1 MGIGDRLLAK
11 TANVGSRP
19 SEGAPATPA
28 NAEARTSP
36 GRLMDAQNRIN
47 SAQTRIKELE
57 QQLSEK
63 ASLDVNLDSL
73 IEISG
78 RRRKLTPEQ
87 YDELKTN
94 LAQHSLV
101 TPILVRALP
110 DDRFEIIAGHNRV
123 AAYRDLGHKTIR
135 ANVATI
141 DDREIEFAA
150 FFSNLLSPS
159 LSDFEK
165 YWNFKRLQ
173 ELTGL
178 TRAEIAQSAGL
189 SRAHVARIFSF
200 EALPDAA
207 KIALAEKPERL
218 GSNAAAKL
226 AALVESGKGAKVIE
240 AVQRLVEDDA
250 FTQDRAVALA
260 TEKTPTVR
268 MATTVIKSGRRKV
281 CEVSARNGVVGIR
294 FFDQTEEL
302 ADDWAKKISAFI
314 SESVRTEA
322 DE

>member
-11 TANVGSRP
+11 TANVGSKP
-19 SEGAPATPA
+19 SDGTPSTPA
-28 NAEARTSP
+28 STEARTSP

-47 SAQTRIKELE
+47 SAQSRIKELE

-63 ASLDVNLDSL
+63 ASLDIELDAL
-73 IEISG
+73 VEISG
-78 RRRKLTPEQ
+78 RRRKLTIEQ
-87 YDELKTN
+87 YEELKAN
-94 LAQHSLV
+94 LAQHGLV
-101 TPILVRALP
+101 TPILVRARP
-110 DDRFEIIAGHNRV
+110 DGRFEIIAGHNRV
-123 AAYRDLGHKTIR
+123 GAYRDLGRKTIR

-178 TRAEIAQSAGL
+178 SRAVISQSAGL
-189 SRAHVARIFSF
+189 SRAHIARIFSF

-207 KIALAEKPERL
+207 KAALAEKPERL

-240 AVQRLVEDDA
+240 AVQRLVDDET

-260 TEKTPTVR
+260 AEKAPLART
-268 MATTVIKSGRRKV
+268 AATVIKSGRRKV

-294 FFDQTEEL
+294 FFDQAEDR
-302 ADDWAKKISAFI
+302 ADDWARRISAFI
-314 SESVRTEA
+314 SQSIE
-322 DE
+322 DEEEK

>member
-11 TANVGSRP
+11 TANVGSKP
-19 SEGAPATPA
+19 SEAAPSNPA
-28 NAEARTSP
+28 NTEARTSP

-47 SAQTRIKELE
+47 SAQSRIKELE

-63 ASLDVNLDSL
+63 ASLDVALDAL
-73 IEISG
+73 TEIAG

-87 YDELKTN
+87 YEELKTN
-94 LAQHSLV
+94 LAQHALV
-101 TPILVRALP
+101 TPILVRPLP
-110 DDRFEIIAGHNRV
+110 EGRFEIIAGHNRV

-173 ELTGL
+173 DLTGL
-178 TRAEIAQSAGL
+178 SRTEISQSAGL

-207 KIALAEKPERL
+207 KTALAEKPERL

-226 AALVESGKGAKVIE
+226 AALVESGKGAKVVE
-240 AVQRLVEDDA
+240 AIQRLVDDET
-250 FTQDRAVALA
+250 FTQDRAVALVA
-260 TEKTPTVR
+260 DKAPASRT
-268 MATTVIKSGRRKV
+268 AATVIKSGRRKV

-294 FFDQTEEL
+294 FFDQAEDH

-314 SESVRTEA
+314 SHSIEA
-322 DE
+322 EEEK

>member
-19 SEGAPATPA
+19 SDGTSSTPA
-28 NAEARTSP
+28 SAEARTSP

-57 QQLSEK
+57 HQLSEK
-63 ASLDVNLDSL
+63 ASLDVSLDAL

-87 YDELKTN
+87 YEELKSN

-101 TPILVRALP
+101 TPILVRALA

-123 AAYRDLGHKTIR
+123 AAYRDLGRKTIR

-178 TRAEIAQSAGL
+178 SRAEIAQSAGL

-200 EALPDAA
+200 EALPDDA

-240 AVQRLVEDDA
+240 AVRRLVEDDS
-250 FTQDRAVALA
+250 FTQDRAVALVA
-260 TEKTPTVR
+260 QKAPTVR
-268 MATTVIKSGRRKV
+268 AASTIIKSGRRKI
-281 CEVSARNGVVGIR
+281 CEISARNGVVGIR
-294 FFDQTEEL
+294 FFDQTEDL
-302 ADDWAKKISAFI
+302 ADHWAKRIAAFI
-314 SESVRTEA
+314 SESVQAEA
-322 DE
+322 NE